1 MYYSRD
7 IFCHLGWIV
16 VKNIVGLFAAVF
28 VAVFVVVENVD
39 VFVFLRGA
47 EPELTRRRA
56 EAGLS

>member
-1 MYYSRD
+1 MYYSWD

-28 VAVFVVVENVD
+28 VAVAVVVED
-39 VFVFLRGA
+39 VNVFLRGA